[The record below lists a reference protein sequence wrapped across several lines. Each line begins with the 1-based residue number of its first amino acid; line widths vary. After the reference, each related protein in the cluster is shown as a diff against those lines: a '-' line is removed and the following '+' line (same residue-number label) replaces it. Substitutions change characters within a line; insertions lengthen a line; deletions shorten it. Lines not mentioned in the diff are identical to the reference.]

1 MKIICLKGGLGNQLF
16 EYCRYRQLLE
26 AKEGK
31 VYMFRDF
38 RKLKQHNHLL
48 ISQCFD
54 IELPPQYLM
63 VTILTLAIKTLRILH
78 LWSSLYDDTSRHCVL
93 IDDYSQEK
101 RYIKNALQLFK
112 FRKFTLTPL
121 TTHYLSLINE
131 AQYPVAIHVRRGDYL
146 LADNPS
152 NIGVCDISYYQKA
165 IETIRKQH
173 TDAHYFFFSDDIEWV
188 RNHFSDDNAT
198 FIKKEE
204 TEPDYVDLYL
214 MTKCKA
220 HIIANSTFSFWGS
233 LLTDHEKHLCIYP
246 KRWFANPEWT
256 VPDIFPSHWIAL

>member
-1 MKIICLKGGLGNQLF
+1 MTTPAVTVCW
-16 EYCRYRQLLE
+16 
-26 AKEGK
+26 
-31 VYMFRDF
+31 
-38 RKLKQHNHLL
+38 
-48 ISQCFD
+48 
-54 IELPPQYLM
+54 LM
-63 VTILTLAIKTLRILH
+63 TI
-78 LWSSLYDDTSRHCVL
+78 
-93 IDDYSQEK
+93 
-101 RYIKNALQLFK
+101 
-112 FRKFTLTPL
+112 
-121 TTHYLSLINE
+121 
-131 AQYPVAIHVRRGDYL
+131 VRRNAISKMHNNCLNSESLHWHHWLHIIYHSSMRRNILWPFMSDEVTTS